1 MILSDFIQ
9 TQINPRKVFF
19 YQAVKHILQTN
30 SNKENYVKIKQEKH
44 TINLVN
50 TNDSV
55 HDSQEFIMRT
65 VTVIKNNRLK

>member
-9 TQINPRKVFF
+9 TEINPRKVFF
-19 YQAVKHILQTN
+19 IKLLNTFYKPTVTN
-30 SNKENYVKIKQEKH
+30 KIVKIKQNKH

>member
-9 TQINPRKVFF
+9 TEINPRKVFF
-19 YQAVKHILQTN
+19 INLLNTFYKPTVTN
-30 SNKENYVKIKQEKH
+30 KIAKIKQNKH